1 MATSLRYATPV
12 CLGATGLTEANPTPE
27 QRVALAELGLSAG
40 PDALSRMETL
50 LAVMARLRD
59 PQRGCPWDL
68 KQDFRSIARYTIE
81 EAYEVVEAIDRGNLD
96 DLKDELGDLLLQVV
110 FHAQL
115 GSEQGAF
122 AFDDVVTAINDKM
135 MRRHPH
141 VFGSASVADAEA
153 QTAAWEEM
161 KAAERAA
168 KRGASDLPPSVLDG
182 VPAGLPEWQRALTL
196 QKRGAAVGYDWPDAA
211 PVMEKLHEEIAE
223 VREAMAM
230 PPSPERDEAVE
241 DEIGDLLFVAM
252 NLARQARIDPGA
264 ALRRA
269 NAKYERRFRCMEVL
283 ARSQGRDFAALTL
296 AEQEALWLQA
306 KRIERGLEH
315 APT

>member
-1 MATSLRYATPV
+1 LGLPATP
-12 CLGATGLTEANPTPE
+12 G
-27 QRVALAELGLSAG
+27 ALAHL
-40 PDALSRMETL
+40 DTL

-81 EAYEVVEAIDRGNLD
+81 EAYEVVEAIDRGDLD

-110 FHAQL
+110 FHAQMA
-115 GSEQGAF
+115 SEQGIF
-122 AFDDVVTAINDKM
+122 AFDDVVAAINDKM

-153 QTAAWEEM
+153 QTAAWEAM
-161 KAAERAA
+161 KVLERAA
-168 KRGASDLPPSVLDG
+168 KRGSSEAPPSVLDG

-196 QKRGAAVGYDWPDAA
+196 QKRGASVGYDWPDAV
-211 PVMEKLHEEIAE
+211 PVMEKLREEMAE
-223 VREAMAM
+223 VHEAMAM

-252 NLARQARIDPGA
+252 NLARQARVDPGA

-269 NAKYERRFRCMEVL
+269 NAKYERRFRCMELL
-283 ARSQGRDFAALTL
+283 ARAQGRDFAALSL
-296 AEQEALWLQA
+296 VEQDALWSQA
-306 KRIERGLEH
+306 KRIERGLEP